1 MNRCCWVH
9 VLKQYRNDTG
19 DATIRYTPL
28 PSTWTPLVTGTKLDD
43 GLFSV
48 NPSLF
53 SLELR

>member
-1 MNRCCWVH
+1 MNRCCCVH